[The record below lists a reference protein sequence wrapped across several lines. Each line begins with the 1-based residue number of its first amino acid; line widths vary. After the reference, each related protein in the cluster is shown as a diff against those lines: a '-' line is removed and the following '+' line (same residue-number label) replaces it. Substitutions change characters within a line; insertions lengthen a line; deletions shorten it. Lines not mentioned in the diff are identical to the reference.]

1 MRDAPQSGFA
11 SAMVRTRSASS
22 EPTCGRP
29 IRPRRDFQLQ
39 KARKPCRCQRIT
51 VSGRTRWSASRHPG
65 HQLESHTQK
74 ARSKR
79 PNCGRFDRRRSKA
92 SCCRS
97 ARFSSVRSVRVLSA
111 ARRAPNRASTR
122 DIALHGLHVAGPSS
136 RLGIEFWQTTA
147 PTYDP
152 DVYAAIRR
160 EIEQRCPLILN
171 FSTGGTGPMEGRVA
185 HIAKVKP
192 PLGALNMGSMNY
204 AKYSP
209 RRKEFVFDFVFEN
222 PFRDIAYLLA
232 VMKEAGVKPELECF
246 DIGHTN
252 SVWPLLDQGLLKRPL
267 QFSFIM
273 GSWGGIR
280 ATTENLALQ
289 ARETPKDSTWEV
301 IGISHEQWRM
311 LAAALSLGGNVRV
324 GLEDNFYLD
333 SAGKQM
339 ARSNGELVA
348 KAVRMARDMG
358 REPASVA
365 QAREILSLDRVW

>member
-1 MRDAPQSGFA
+1 MSTDKVIVTCALTGVLANRDQCPWVPYTPVEIA
-11 SAMVRTRSASS
+11 
-22 EPTCGRP
+22 E
-29 IRPRRDFQLQ
+29 
-39 KARKPCRCQRIT
+39 
-51 VSGRTRWSASRHPG
+51 
-65 HQLESHTQK
+65 E
-74 ARSKR
+74 
-79 PNCGRFDRRRSKA
+79 
-92 SCCRS
+92 
-97 ARFSSVRSVRVLSA
+97 
-111 ARRAPNRASTR
+111 ARRAYE
-122 DIALHGLHVAGPSS
+122 AGAAVVHIHARTDEGGATYEPS
-136 RLGIEFWQTTA
+136 
-147 PTYDP
+147 
-152 DVYAAIRR
+152 VYAAIRR
-160 EIEQRCPLILN
+160 EIEQRCPVILN

-185 HIAKVKP
+185 HIAQVRP
-192 PLGALNMGSMNY
+192 AIGALNMGSMNY

-209 RRKEFVFDFVFEN
+209 KRKDFVFDFVFEN
-222 PFRDIAYLLA
+222 PFRDISYLLT

-246 DIGHTN
+246 DVGHTN
-252 SVWPLLDQGLLKRPL
+252 SVWPLLDKGLLKEPL

-273 GSWGGIR
+273 GVLGGIR

-333 SAGKQM
+333 SAGQQM